1 MGDERYGENFDEQE
15 VFAHMPDEIRNTLV
29 VAVTLLKLRV
39 CPDSFFNEKLVH
51 RAYLQ
56 FEPQYYRR
64 IPRAYQERP
73 EFAPAAE
80 RAVQWSPYSVNVV
93 PDKQLTPAMLHQAI
107 E

>member
-64 IPRAYQERP
+64 IPRAYRERP
-73 EFAPAAE
+73 EFDL
-80 RAVQWSPYSVNVV
+80 N
-93 PDKQLTPAMLHQAI
+93 
-107 E
+107 